1 MGAAR
6 RARGRGRPPPAAGG
20 GGGGAPAPAGG
31 GGGGPGGGP
40 GPRPALAE
48 LLLLAA
54 IWGGVLAAPF
64 TKVEESF
71 GVQAAHDFLRLG
83 LGGGG
88 FPPTFAGF
96 DHREFPG
103 VVPRSCLGPALAA
116 LLAAPGAGAAR
127 LLGGAG
133 ASPLV
138 GLYCVRLALGFLS
151 FLALR
156 DLARAARASFGPLV
170 EGLFLLVSALQFHL
184 PFYASRL
191 LPNTWALVLA
201 ALGAAAL
208 LRGDARR
215 MAWCLVPAAVV
226 FRCDMVLL
234 AGPALLLAVGTG
246 RLGFLGAVR
255 VGLAAS
261 AGALALSLPLD
272 SLFWGRPVWPELEV
286 LRFNDPASGRS
297 SAWGTSPAHWYFTS
311 ALPRALL
318 GALPLVPLGLALE
331 PRVRWPGA
339 LALLYVS
346 LYSGLPH
353 KELRFLLPVVPLFNL
368 CAACGGARLL
378 GGATSGGGGGGGGPL
393 RGLAAKLARRAPAL
407 ALAGLLAVSAAGSA
421 VMLRAS
427 ALNYPGGYAFEQLHA
442 AGLPPG
448 SVHVGNLAATT
459 GVSRFGERRGEGWS
473 YSKEEGLAPD
483 ELAARGF
490 DYLVTELEGLP
501 GYEAVGA
508 PAWGFTGLRVGLPGL
523 TFRTA
528 PMVHVLRRAGGGA
541 GAGPPE
547 EAGA

>member
-1 MGAAR
+1 MGAPR
-6 RARGRGRPPPAAGG
+6 GARGRGRGRAPARAGGGAPAAAGG
-20 GGGGAPAPAGG
+20 GGGGGG
-31 GGGGPGGGP
+31 GGE
-40 GPRPALAE
+40 PRPALLE

-88 FPPTFAGF
+88 FPPSFAGF

-103 VVPRSCLGPALAA
+103 VVPRSCLGPVLAA
-116 LLAAPGAGAAR
+116 LLAAPGAWAAR

-156 DLARAARASFGPLV
+156 DLARAGRTSFGPLV

-191 LPNTWALVLA
+191 LPNTWALILA
-201 ALGAAAL
+201 ALGSAAL

-215 MAWCLVPAAVV
+215 MTWCLVPAAAI

-286 LRFNDPASGRS
+286 LLFNDPTSGRS

-318 GALPLVPLGLALE
+318 GALPLAPLGFALE

-368 CAACGGARLL
+368 CAACGGAQLL
-378 GGATSGGGGGGGGPL
+378 GMASGGGGGGGPP
-393 RGLAAKLARRAPAL
+393 RGLMARILRRAPAL
-407 ALAGLLAVSAAGSA
+407 TLAGLLAISAAGSA

-448 SVHVGNLAATT
+448 RVHVGNLAATT

-473 YSKEEGLAPD
+473 YSKEEGLAQE

-490 DYLVTELEGLP
+490 DYLVTELKGLP
-501 GYEAVGA
+501 EYEEVGA
-508 PAWGFTGLRVGLPGL
+508 PAQGFTGLSIGLPGL

-541 GAGPPE
+541 GGGPPE

>member
-6 RARGRGRPPPAAGG
+6 RAGGRGSAPARARAGAGAPADRGGGGGG
-20 GGGGAPAPAGG
+20 GGGGAP
-31 GGGGPGGGP
+31 
-40 GPRPALAE
+40 RPALLE

-54 IWGGVLAAPF
+54 VWGGVLAAPF

-88 FPPTFAGF
+88 FPPSFAGF

-103 VVPRSCLGPALAA
+103 VVPRSCLGPVLAA
-116 LLAAPGAGAAR
+116 LLAAPGAWAAR

-156 DLARAARASFGPLV
+156 DLARAARSSLGPLV

-191 LPNTWALVLA
+191 LPNTWALILA
-201 ALGAAAL
+201 ALGSAAL
-208 LRGDARR
+208 LRGDVSR
-215 MAWCLVPAAVV
+215 MAWCLVPAAVI

-286 LRFNDPASGRS
+286 LLFNDPTSGRS

-318 GALPLVPLGLALE
+318 GALPLVPLGFALE

-339 LALLYVS
+339 LALLYVA

-353 KELRFLLPVVPLFNL
+353 KELRFLLTVVPLFNL

-378 GGATSGGGGGGGGPL
+378 GMASGGGGGGSGPPQ
-393 RGLAAKLARRAPAL
+393 GLTARLLRRAPAL
-407 ALAGLLAVSAAGSA
+407 TLAGLLAISAAGSA

-427 ALNYPGGYAFEQLHA
+427 ALNYPGGYALEQLHA
-442 AGLPPG
+442 AGQPAG
-448 SVHVGNLAATT
+448 RVHVGNLAATT

-473 YSKEEGLAPD
+473 YSKEEGLAQD

-501 GYEAVGA
+501 GYEEVGA
-508 PAWGFTGLRVGLPGL
+508 PAQGFTGLGIGLSGL

-541 GAGPPE
+541 GGGAPE
-547 EAGA
+547 ETGA